1 MSKTA
6 QVAIGSPLSVSTAA
20 CPPPPDLYDPVPRPD
35 RWWTT
40 FATGVLLASSGST
53 NESDKEQADRRYNEL
68 LQELRVAQTGV
79 QFLFAFLLALAF
91 TERFPDITDF
101 QKWLYVAT
109 LLATAAASALLIGPV
124 PFHRILFRR
133 GLKPRL
139 VTGSDAMARAGL
151 VMLLLAINGAVLLI
165 LDVVLHTALAFGL
178 GAASFLWFVVIWYV
192 VPMRAREDK
201 G

>member
-1 MSKTA
+1 M
-6 QVAIGSPLSVSTAA
+6 
-20 CPPPPDLYDPVPRPD
+20 
-35 RWWTT
+35 
-40 FATGVLLASSGST
+40 ASSGST
-53 NESDKEQADRRYNEL
+53 DETDKEQADRRYNEL

-139 VTGSDAMARAGL
+139 VRGSDLMARGGL
-151 VMLLLAINGAVLLI
+151 GLLLLAINGAVLLI
-165 LDVVLHTALAFGL
+165 LDVVLGDVTAVVLSAVML
-178 GAASFLWFVVIWYV
+178 GWFLVVWYV
-192 VPMRAREDK
+192 VPLTAREKSDASSE
-201 G
+201 